1 MLMEPPVLAAAP
13 SEIVEI
19 SEDDLPLMVDMAK
32 TFFQEGKL
40 PGKFDREI
48 FLNSWTHLL
57 KSGLCRILGLRVHG
71 VVVGA
76 FGFTIMADLN
86 TTLVN
91 AQELFWFVSP
101 EHRRGRLAF
110 RLLEAYEETARRL
123 GAHSVMIAHLESTNQ
138 DLGRF
143 YERRGYSKVET
154 NYRKD
159 L

>member
-1 MLMEPPVLAAAP
+1 MLMEPPVLTAAP

-32 TFFQEGKL
+32 AFFEEGKL
-40 PGKFDREI
+40 PGI
-48 FLNSWTHLL
+48 FNSGVFLQSWAFLL
-57 KSGLCRILGLRVHG
+57 KSGLCRILGLRVNG
-71 VVVGA
+71 VIVGAIGFTVVG
-76 FGFTIMADLN
+76 DLN

-101 EHRRGRLAF
+101 AHRGRGALS
-110 RLLEAYEETARRL
+110 LLRAYENKAKAI
-123 GAHSVMIAHLESTNQ
+123 GAHSVAIAHLESTHQ

-154 NYRKD
+154 IYRKD